1 MSIFDLIRGSNVRA
15 RNTSQVQNN
24 LDQSLKQ
31 TFRGFNVGRLGNT
44 EVSIWLEVA
53 TTPTSSQLLVR
64 IKNEGA
70 KPISNLELSVK
81 TSSQIVIVNRGAV
94 FGTSKDKEIIK
105 SLPARK
111 TLIYSTELK
120 LHKNINS
127 ADISVAVTK
136 KITGGNFENLCTKLT
151 LSPKIAQISA

>member
-1 MSIFDLIRGSNVRA
+1 VSIFDLIRGSNVRA
-15 RNTSQVQNN
+15 RKTSQVQNN

-31 TFRGFNVGRLGNT
+31 TFRAFNLGRLENT

-53 TTPTSSQLLVR
+53 TSPTSNQLVVR
-64 IKNEGA
+64 IKNEGTR
-70 KPISNLELSVK
+70 PISNLELSVK

-94 FGTSKDKEIIK
+94 FGTSKNKEIIK

-111 TLIYSTELK
+111 TLIYTTELK

-127 ADISVAVTK
+127 ADISVAISK
-136 KITGGNFENLCTKLT
+136 KITGGNFENLCTRLT
-151 LSPKIAQISA
+151 LPPKIAQTSA